1 MNIRNI
7 LITGGRAPATLHLC
21 RLLKKASYNIYTA
34 ESIKSH
40 LCKYS
45 NSIKN
50 NFYVPSPNDDYDG
63 YINSLIEIIKDNEID
78 FVIPTCEEVFHIAKS
93 KSKLEEFCIVFTDD
107 FYKLNKLHNKFEFI
121 NCFKSYGFNVPAT
134 WKLTS
139 YDDLKKLV
147 NSFNGDRKFVLK
159 PVYSRFASQVQFI
172 KIGEKLPKIYINEDF
187 PWILQEFIDGIQYC
201 TYSIAHKG
209 KLTAHT
215 TYPTR
220 FTAGIGANIYF
231 EDISQSAIFNII
243 NNFVLKENFTG
254 QIAFDFILT
263 KEGIPY
269 VLECNPRATS
279 GLHLFNFEEHLE
291 AAFFN
296 TTDTL
301 LIPKAS
307 KPYCL
312 KLAMLIYGVKNGYVF
327 NKDWFKAIR
336 NSKDVVFDK
345 DDIKPFFGQ
354 FAATFYLLYKSLILH
369 KTVLETTTIDI
380 EMGGNI

>member
-21 RLLKKASYNIYTA
+21 RLLKKAGYNIYAA

-63 YINSLIEIIKDNEID
+63 YINSLIEIIKNNEID
-78 FVIPTCEEVFHIAKS
+78 FVIPTCEELFHISKS

-121 NCFKSYGFNVPAT
+121 NCFKSYGFNVPST
-134 WKLTS
+134 WRLTS
-139 YDDLKKLV
+139 YDHLKKLV
-147 NSFNGDRKFVLK
+147 NSFDVDRKFVLK

-172 KIGEKLPKIYINEDF
+172 KIGRKFPKIYINEDF

-231 EDISQSAIFNII
+231 EDIKQSAIFNII
-243 NNFVLKENFTG
+243 KTFVSKENFTG

-279 GLHLFNFEEHLE
+279 GLHLFNFEDHLE
-291 AAFFN
+291 VAFFN
-296 TTDTL
+296 TKDNL

-312 KLAMLIYGVKNGYVF
+312 KLAMFIYGFKNGYVF
-327 NKDWFKAIR
+327 KKDWFKAIT
-336 NSKDVVFDK
+336 NSRDVVFDK